1 MYFQVSA
8 NDGWTFSHSYRE
20 DLKMQQLDTRGE
32 INESYFE
39 REAEA
44 MLKKYPEYVNVFESH
59 CQKAKAGV
67 PLTTHDIAV
76 FGRQLDIWEQYH
88 NFCESNGTLGELG
101 TMPNIALDV
110 IAAVQTQNILPL
122 ISSSQTIDELQGTV
136 YAKQLT
142 VVKGANSNGTGLNG
156 VANGAV
162 LNDTLNGNRIHNPGF
177 GGGRLVYTDAA
188 PLFTTAGAAAS
199 YNVTLNANVL
209 PGTLH
214 LTMTDGGN
222 VTKIMDDGEGQ
233 ILSTRGV
240 SGTINY
246 GTGAIV
252 LNFDTPLANGVKAV
266 GYIDVNV
273 EQEPNM
279 VTVATGYKGI
289 PITAEFFGLKTEAGL
304 LSNFAFSKRWGRSA
318 DDEQAQDLTN
328 ELVNTMNAAGIARIV
343 AASAGTAGTVA
354 KWVYTPPS
362 GVSVTEH
369 KLSFIDTLA
378 EAESNL
384 SKLAGRGVV
393 NRMLAGRA
401 AAARLRAMP
410 DFEPVAGGA
419 QSQVGLYGYLG
430 GIPVIRGVDSVI
442 PDDDVKGLYMGTSA
456 YDAPMVNA
464 TYLPVFVTSTLQ
476 AGENPLRNQRA
487 VGTMVGLKVVVDRYI
502 TNMQIKPS

>member
-1 MYFQVSA
+1 
-8 NDGWTFSHSYRE
+8 
-20 DLKMQQLDTRGE
+20 MQQLDTSKDD

-39 REAEA
+39 READQA
-44 MLKKYPEYVNVFESH
+44 LKKYPDYVNVFESH

-76 FGRQLDIWEQYH
+76 FGRQLDIWEQYS

-110 IAAVQTQNILPL
+110 VAAVQTQNILPL

-142 VVKGANSNGTGLNG
+142 MVKGANANGVGSNG
-156 VANGAV
+156 VAPGTV
-162 LNDTLNGNRIHNPGF
+162 LNDTLNGQRVHNPGF
-177 GGGRLVYTDAA
+177 GGGRLVYTDGA
-188 PLFTTAGAAAS
+188 PAFTTAAGAAT
-199 YNVTLNANVL
+199 YTLNLQANVL

-214 LTMTDGGN
+214 LQLTAANGQ

-233 ILSTRGV
+233 VLSTRGV

-246 GTGAIV
+246 ATGTIV
-252 LNFDTPLANGVKAV
+252 LNFDTVLADGLKAV

-279 VTVATGYKGI
+279 VTVATGYRGI

-328 ELVNTMNAAGIARIV
+328 ELVNTLNAAGIQRIV
-343 AASAGTAGTVA
+343 QGSQSTAGVVS
-354 KWVYTPPS
+354 KWIYTPPT

-384 SKLAGRGVV
+384 SKQAGRGVV
-393 NRMLAGRA
+393 NRMLCGRS
-401 AAARLRAMP
+401 AAARLRGMP
-410 DFEPVAGGA
+410 DFEPVAAGS

-430 GIPVIRGVDSVI
+430 GIPVIRGVESVI
-442 PDDDVKGLYMGTSA
+442 PDNAIKGLYMGTSA

-487 VGTMVGLKVVVDRYI
+487 VGTMLGLKVVVDRYI
-502 TNMQIKPS
+502 TNMEVAAS

>member
-1 MYFQVSA
+1 M
-8 NDGWTFSHSYRE
+8 NL
-20 DLKMQQLDTRGE
+20 DLNKDE

-39 REAEA
+39 READA
-44 MLKKYPEYVNVFESH
+44 ALKKYPDYVNVFESH
-59 CQKAKAGV
+59 SQKSKAGV

-88 NFCESNGTLGELG
+88 HFCESNGTLGELG

-110 IAAVQTQNILPL
+110 VAAVQTQNILPL

-142 VVKGANSNGTGLNG
+142 VVKGGNANGQGLNG
-156 VANGAV
+156 VNNGAV
-162 LNDTLNGNRIHNPGF
+162 LHDTLNGNRIHNPGF
-177 GGGRLVYTDAA
+177 GGGRIVYSDAQPA
-188 PLFTTAGAAAS
+188 FTTAADAS
-199 YNVTLNANVL
+199 SYSINVQANVL
-209 PGTLH
+209 PGTLN
-214 LTMTDGGN
+214 LSITAGN
-222 VTKIMDDGEGQ
+222 GQVTKIMDDGEGQ

-240 SGTINY
+240 SGSIVYSTGTINL
-246 GTGAIV
+246 V
-252 LNFDTPLANGVKAV
+252 FDTVLANGLKAV

-328 ELVNTMNAAGIARIV
+328 ELVNTLNAAGIQRIV
-343 AASAGTAGTVA
+343 QGSQSTAGVVA
-354 KWVYTPPS
+354 KWVYTPPT

-378 EAESNL
+378 EAEANL
-384 SKLAGRGVV
+384 SKQAGRGVV
-393 NRMLAGRA
+393 NRMLAGRS

-430 GIPVIRGVDSVI
+430 GIPVIRGVESVI
-442 PDDDVKGLYMGTSA
+442 PDNAIKGLYMGTSA

-487 VGTMVGLKVVVDRYI
+487 VGTMIGLKTVVDRYI
-502 TNMQIKPS
+502 TNMEVAAS